1 MFSSSCVNDEHLA
14 REILCHLLISDG
26 DATRHSRDILLGPD
40 FRYGGLALAPEEK
53 GMVVFHFITEKYWLY
68 DADSSGEE

>member
-1 MFSSSCVNDEHLA
+1 
-14 REILCHLLISDG
+14 LLISDG
-26 DATRHSRDILLGPD
+26 DETRHSRDILLGPD
-40 FRYGGLALAPEEK
+40 FRYGGVALAPEER